1 MALKLFEYMAS
12 GVPIVASD
20 VPLNKEVLRDG
31 DNAVLF
37 KADDPKGMAEAIRE
51 VLKNQKL
58 AQKIGINA
66 QKESQNYSYLTRAQ
80 KIIYFLKKEDEK

>member
-1 MALKLFEYMAS
+1 MAS

-31 DNAVLF
+31 ENAVLF
-37 KADDPKGMAEAIRE
+37 KADDPKEMAEAIRE

-80 KIIYFLKKEDEK
+80 KIIDFLKKEDEK

>member
-1 MALKLFEYMAS
+1 MAS

-31 DNAVLF
+31 ENAVLF
-37 KADDPKGMAEAIRE
+37 KADDPKEMAEAIRE